1 MVGVFFSSPMALLPS
16 GASIQIERDPL
27 RHVTALDEEHQLPGA
42 ACLRGLARELR
53 DAGDLARVDFSYD
66 VAGGD
71 PDLGRRAAAPDRL
84 RRDEAIAARARLRH
98 LDPGAP
104 GDEVLHELR

>member
-42 ACLRGLARELR
+42 ACLRGLAPELR

-71 PDLGRRAAAPDRL
+71 RCPRAPPSPGSRCAGRRGPPRAPVT
-84 RRDEAIAARARLRH
+84 
-98 LDPGAP
+98 AP
-104 GDEVLHELR
+104 RPAP